1 MEDDGLGAAGR
12 PPEADREAPSDAP
25 PLPGERA
32 FTALTGFSE
41 PRSRSTRPEICPFFR
56 AVDSAGS
63 IGSPIEAPDTANR
76 CIAVGTPKPQ
86 SARQQ
91 QLVCLTSGH
100 VNCPRYLRGA
110 LTTGEIVTSPVIR
123 RGPSSP
129 VIASALVLLLA
140 SAASIGFLLVRGGL
154 SLPESSPPPSG
165 LVAASVAPSP
175 SAGGVAVVSPSP
187 SPDPTIEPSPSPSP
201 SPSLAATP
209 EPTATPTA
217 PPAPTPTPAATSDR
231 YALLDPCPDKPDC
244 WIYTVRAGDNLMSI
258 ANYFGIPYDTVLA
271 LNPQIGDPTTIRK
284 GDRIMLPPPT
294 R

>member
-1 MEDDGLGAAGR
+1 VEEDGRGAAGR
-12 PPEADREAPSDAP
+12 PTESDRYSMFDAP
-25 PLPGERA
+25 PPPDERA
-32 FTALTGFSE
+32 FTTLTGIPE
-41 PRSRSTRPEICPFFR
+41 PRSRSPRPEICPFFR
-56 AVDSAGS
+56 VVDSAGAL
-63 IGSPIEAPDTANR
+63 GPPIEAPDTANR

-110 LTTGEIVTSPVIR
+110 LTTGEVVAGPTMR

-154 SLPESSPPPSG
+154 SLPTRSPEPSG
-165 LVAASVAPSP
+165 LVAASIVPSP
-175 SAGGVAVVSPSP
+175 TTGGIAVTSPSP
-187 SPDPTIEPSPSPSP
+187 SPQPSVAPSPSPSP
-201 SPSLAATP
+201 SPSIAATP
-209 EPTATPTA
+209 ATTPTRTPAATPR
-217 PPAPTPTPAATSDR
+217 PAATSDR

-244 WIYTVRAGDNLMSI
+244 WIYTVRSGDNLVSI
-258 ANYFGIPYDTVLA
+258 ANYFGIPYNTVLQ
-271 LNPQIGDPTTIRK
+271 LNPLIGDPTTIRK
-284 GDRIMLPPPT
+284 GDRITLPPPT